1 MDLKPYGNSMAG
13 FEVGL
18 PLPSPPPLLFL
29 NQTEAVGTGK
39 SIFEPPPHLL
49 YLKIEILG
57 VLSPV
62 FNWYP
67 DTDEM
72 KGKGTALP
80 RSEIINSKKYLD

>member
-1 MDLKPYGNSMAG
+1 MAD

-18 PLPSPPPLLFL
+18 SPPQPPLFL
-29 NQTEAVGTGK
+29 DQTEAVETGK
-39 SIFEPPPHLL
+39 SIFGPPPHLL

-62 FNWYP
+62 FDWYP
-67 DTDEM
+67 DTDEK

-80 RSEIINSKKYLD
+80 SSEIINSKKYLD